1 METVQPLCV
10 LVLTL
15 WIIVLFSTFMTQ
27 PVKCAVAV
35 GQSYHSFVN
44 THRRILNLF
53 AVFYTEMLQFLSY
66 ASGTFNRVPYI

>member
-1 METVQPLCV
+1 MKAHFDIFLVGNLETVQPLCV
-10 LVLTL
+10 LILTL

-44 THRRILNLF
+44 L
-53 AVFYTEMLQFLSY
+53 LSD
-66 ASGTFNRVPYI
+66 F

>member
-1 METVQPLCV
+1 
-10 LVLTL
+10 
-15 WIIVLFSTFMTQ
+15 MTQ

-35 GQSYHSFVN
+35 GQSYNSFVN

-53 AVFYTEMLQFLSY
+53 AVFYTEMLQLLSY